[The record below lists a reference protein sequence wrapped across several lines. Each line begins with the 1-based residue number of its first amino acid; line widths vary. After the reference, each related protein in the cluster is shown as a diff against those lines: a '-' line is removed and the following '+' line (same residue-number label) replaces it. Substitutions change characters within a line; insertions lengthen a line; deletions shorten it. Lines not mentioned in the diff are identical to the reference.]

1 MKIRCF
7 FSTLSLLL
15 MLAGAIGVQK
25 ASAQEP
31 AQPLTA
37 TVAFQGSATAT
48 LGSKQ
53 MPFGFSIRCYGSRC
67 AGALSFG
74 ANSAHYVRGTVRG
87 LQPEMFLISVSNSA
101 TGLPSATSSSC
112 ALVNH
117 PPITQGQTNK
127 VTITCG
133 APAFTATSDNATVI
147 VTPASSQ

>member
-7 FSTLSLLL
+7 FSTLLV
-15 MLAGAIGVQK
+15 MLAGATVIQR

-31 AQPLTA
+31 AQPPTA
-37 TVAFQGSATAT
+37 TVAFQGSATAI
-48 LGSKQ
+48 LGSKEI
-53 MPFGFSIRCYGSRC
+53 PFGFSIRCYGGRC

-74 ANSAHYVRGTVRG
+74 PNSAHYVTGTVRA

-127 VTITCG
+127 VTITCA

-147 VTPASSQ
+147 VTPARSQ

>member
-1 MKIRCF
+1 MKIKCF
-7 FSTLSLLL
+7 FSTRCVLLL
-15 MLAGAIGVQK
+15 LAVAVGVQK

-37 TVAFQGSATAT
+37 TVAFQGSATAS
-48 LGSKQ
+48 LGSKE
-53 MPFGFSIRCYGSRC
+53 MPFGFSISCNGGRC

-74 ANSAHYVRGTVRG
+74 PNIAQYVRGTVRA

-101 TGLPSATSSSC
+101 TGLLSASSSSC

-127 VTITCG
+127 VTITC
-133 APAFTATSDNATVI
+133 AVPSLTATSDNATVI
-147 VTPASSQ
+147 VTAARN

>member
-1 MKIRCF
+1 MKIKCF
-7 FSTLSLLL
+7 FSTLLVI
-15 MLAGAIGVQK
+15 LAGATGVQR

-37 TVAFQGSATAT
+37 TVAFQGSATAILPST
-48 LGSKQ
+48 LGSKE
-53 MPFGFSIRCYGSRC
+53 MPFGFSIQCSGGRC

-74 ANSAHYVRGTVRG
+74 PNTPQYVTGTVRA
-87 LQPEMFLISVSNSA
+87 LLPEMFLVSVSKA
-101 TGLPSATSSSC
+101 RGLPSSTSMSC

-127 VTITCG
+127 VTITCA

-147 VTPASSQ
+147 VTAARN